1 MKKNKIIAGAIAL
14 AMTVVS
20 IGALNSAPDTYA
32 AAKPKLNVLSKT
44 IAVSSSFKIKVKK
57 VKGMKS
63 ITKTTWTTSKKNV
76 ATLKKAKKTSVTV
89 TAKSA
94 GQAKITAK
102 VKYKLKSGK
111 SKTKKLICLSLIHI

>member
-32 AAKPKLNVLSKT
+32 AAKPKLNVSSKT

-63 ITKTTWTTSKKNV
+63 ISKTTWTTSKKNV
-76 ATLKKAKKTSVTV
+76 ATLKKQKR
-89 TAKSA
+89 
-94 GQAKITAK
+94 
-102 VKYKLKSGK
+102 L
-111 SKTKKLICLSLIHI
+111 L